1 MTPTSTEPRGVA
13 VLSRRGEER
22 LRSGH
27 PWIFRSDVRRAEAGP
42 GVVVRVE
49 GDRGRTLG
57 FALHSDRSELRL
69 RMLEWGEL
77 LPESWLADRLE
88 AALRWRETIAPG
100 VGACRLVHAEADRLP
115 SLIVDRYGDFLVV
128 QTLSQGMDALKAN
141 VVQWLLA
148 RLKPAGVLERNDPR
162 VRQLE
167 GLERT
172 VGLLHGEV
180 PPLVEVEEDGL
191 VLQADLW
198 KGQKTGLFLDQRENH
213 GLARVYGRGRA
224 LDAFSY
230 NGGFALQ
237 AARSASSVIALDQSA
252 EAVARIQVNAARN
265 KLAHVEAR
273 EANVFDALKEMD
285 RAGERFDTV
294 ILDPPAFAKSK
305 SAIEPALRGYKE
317 INLRALKMLSQGGV
331 LITCSCSAH
340 VDEWTL
346 EHVLED
352 AAADAG
358 VNVAIVEKR
367 RQTRDHPVLLAA
379 PETRYLKCF
388 VLRRLN

>member
-1 MTPTSTEPRGVA
+1 MTAITTEPRGVA

-22 LRSGH
+22 LRTGH
-27 PWIFRSDVRRAEAGP
+27 PWIFRSDVKRAEAGP

-57 FALHSDRSELRL
+57 YALRSERSEIRL

-88 AALRWRETIAPG
+88 AAVRWREAIAPG
-100 VGACRLVHAEADRLP
+100 VTACRLVHAEADRLP
-115 SLIVDRYGDFLVV
+115 SLVVDRYGDHLVV
-128 QTLSQGMDALKAN
+128 QTLSQGMDALKDA
-141 VVQWLLA
+141 VVAWLLR
-148 RLKPAGVLERNDPR
+148 RLKPAGVLERNDPK

-167 GLERT
+167 GLERK

-180 PPLVEVEEDGL
+180 PALVEVDEDGL
-191 VLQADLW
+191 ALQADLW

-213 GLARVYGRGRA
+213 ALARLYGRGRG

-237 AARSASSVIALDQSA
+237 AARSCGSVIALDQSA
-252 EAVARIQVNAARN
+252 EAVARIQTNAARN
-265 KLAHVEAR
+265 KLANVEAR

-294 ILDPPAFAKSK
+294 VLDPPAFAKSR
-305 SAIEPALRGYKE
+305 SAVEPALRGYKE
-317 INLRALKMLSQGGV
+317 INLRALRMLNTGGV

-346 EHVLED
+346 EQVLAE

-358 VNVAIVEKR
+358 VNAAIVEKR
-367 RQTRDHPVLLAA
+367 RQARDHPVLLAA

-388 VLRRLN
+388 VVRRLN

>member
-1 MTPTSTEPRGVA
+1 MTATTTEPRGVA

-22 LRSGH
+22 LRTGH
-27 PWIFRSDVRRAEAGP
+27 PWIFRSDVKRAEAGP

-57 FALHSDRSELRL
+57 YALHSERSEIRL

-77 LPESWLADRLE
+77 LPESWLADRLD
-88 AALRWRETIAPG
+88 AAVRWREAIAPG
-100 VGACRLVHAEADRLP
+100 VATCRLVHAEADRLP
-115 SLIVDRYGDFLVV
+115 SLVVDRYGDFVVV
-128 QTLSQGMDALKAN
+128 QTLSQGMDALKET
-141 VVQWLLA
+141 VVGWLVR
-148 RLKPAGVLERNDPR
+148 RLKPAGVLERNDPK

-167 GLERT
+167 GLERK

-180 PPLVEVEEDGL
+180 PALVEVEEDGL
-191 VLQADLW
+191 ALQADLW

-213 GLARVYGRGRA
+213 ALARLYGRGRG

-237 AARSASSVIALDQSA
+237 AARSCSSVVALDQSA
-252 EAVARIQVNAARN
+252 EAVARIQTNAARN
-265 KLAHVEAR
+265 KLANVEAR

-294 ILDPPAFAKSK
+294 VLDPPAFAKSR
-305 SAIEPALRGYKE
+305 SAVEPALRGYKE
-317 INLRALKMLSQGGV
+317 INLRALRMLNTGGV

-346 EHVLED
+346 EQVLAE

-358 VNVAIVEKR
+358 VNAAIVEKR
-367 RQTRDHPVLLAA
+367 RQARDHPVLLAA

-388 VLRRLN
+388 VVRRLN